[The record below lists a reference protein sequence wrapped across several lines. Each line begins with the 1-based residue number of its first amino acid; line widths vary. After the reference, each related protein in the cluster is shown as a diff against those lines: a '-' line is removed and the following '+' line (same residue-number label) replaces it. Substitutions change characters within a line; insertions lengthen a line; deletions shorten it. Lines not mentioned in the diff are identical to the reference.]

1 MRRGLS
7 EVRSGLTLGAAFTAV
22 WRGVDSTGGF
32 AFGWRGRLVRGGAS
46 GGRFAGGV
54 GVGKLKDSIAGWVE
68 AFHGM
73 LMDGAAWRSGTSGRR
88 GGVSADNGIVG
99 DVKDVGGVGCV
110 VTAREANVGG
120 ECTVDGGFDV
130 DGNAA

>member
-1 MRRGLS
+1 M
-7 EVRSGLTLGAAFTAV
+7 
-22 WRGVDSTGGF
+22 DSTGGF
-32 AFGWRGRLVRGGAS
+32 AFGWRGRLDRGGAS

-54 GVGKLKDSIAGWVE
+54 GVGRLKGSIAGWVE

-88 GGVSADNGIVG
+88 GGVSVG
-99 DVKDVGGVGCV
+99 DGMVVDVKGVGGVGCV

-120 ECTVDGGFDV
+120 TVGGEFDV
-130 DGNAA
+130 EGNAA